1 VTLVVIF
8 TVGIVLFVLNK
19 KRKRYVLLNSLQF
32 NEEKKRKEDRH
43 DLYLYRQSILEDDV
57 LSNSSYGPFDCN
69 MNVSIF
75 F

>member
-1 VTLVVIF
+1 MYCSIHYNLMT
-8 TVGIVLFVLNK
+8 
-19 KRKRYVLLNSLQF
+19 
-32 NEEKKRKEDRH
+32 KKRKEDRH

>member
-1 VTLVVIF
+1 MT
-8 TVGIVLFVLNK
+8 
-19 KRKRYVLLNSLQF
+19 
-32 NEEKKRKEDRH
+32 KKRKEDRH